1 MIKRLYPFASL
12 LSAAWLVIILALAA
26 YDFQALFMQKRVQFD
41 LMALLPESK
50 TAAMKEV
57 GQLMEEA
64 NFLGRIVIFVGHP
77 QATTSQL
84 AFEQLRQQVKQ
95 VSLPLQEQTSAFI
108 AQGYKDFFT
117 KLHPYRAGF
126 LAENDRNQLLK
137 GKGEGLSQSALAEI
151 MAPFSVLGPVQ
162 IKSDPFFLYPRFIT
176 SLDSSTP
183 LQRDEKGEA
192 FIKFD
197 GKTWYL
203 FKAHLTEPIFSLK
216 AQEELSEKLTP
227 LLDHLQQTQGVE
239 ILKTGAIFY
248 AAAGSKQAN
257 VEMTQIGLTSVI
269 AIIMLLLITFKTVRP
284 LFLAIVVMSSGFMG
298 GMAACFFVFGSV
310 HMLALVFGSSLVGVT
325 VDYALHYFCASYKQ
339 TNTVSPNR
347 FMVLESLMPAL
358 PLGVFSSVV
367 GFILLIVVPFPGVHQ
382 MAIFAAS
389 GLICAFLSVCVWGPY
404 FANPAEKKAPWLA
417 QQMQMYLEKAV
428 ACAQQK
434 NFRLVFSIGV
444 IILFCAGA
452 TVLTFEDD
460 IRRFQ
465 SLDTLLKS
473 EEERIRSMTK
483 FEISTNFL
491 TITGSTLEEVLQSE
505 EKIKPELDKLQANH
519 DIAGYHSLA
528 TLTPSK
534 KQQQENRQL
543 VEENLYQKHWASFV
557 QTLGFEG
564 LLNPSAL
571 GLTAPYLTTFDTLPE
586 GWKELIYYA
595 ENGKVVGRILL
606 QGITNVP
613 ALEALVSKYETV
625 DYINSSGE
633 YSALFTSYRQIMMG
647 LLGVVFCGILLVLAV
662 FKGIKT
668 AGSIVFPVGLSLLA
682 TVGIIGLSGIPF
694 TLFHAMGLLLIL
706 CIGIDYA
713 LFLYGRNSSIRGTQE
728 RDFSLLANGLA
739 AVTTILSFGLLSF
752 SKTAAIHSFGLTVFI
767 GILLCFCGT
776 AAFFGKKR

>member
-1 MIKRLYPFASL
+1 
-12 LSAAWLVIILALAA
+12 
-26 YDFQALFMQKRVQFD
+26 
-41 LMALLPESK
+41 
-50 TAAMKEV
+50 
-57 GQLMEEA
+57 
-64 NFLGRIVIFVGHP
+64 
-77 QATTSQL
+77 
-84 AFEQLRQQVKQ
+84 
-95 VSLPLQEQTSAFI
+95 
-108 AQGYKDFFT
+108 
-117 KLHPYRAGF
+117 
-126 LAENDRNQLLK
+126 
-137 GKGEGLSQSALAEI
+137 
-151 MAPFSVLGPVQ
+151 
-162 IKSDPFFLYPRFIT
+162 
-176 SLDSSTP
+176 
-183 LQRDEKGEA
+183 
-192 FIKFD
+192 
-197 GKTWYL
+197 
-203 FKAHLTEPIFSLK
+203 
-216 AQEELSEKLTP
+216 
-227 LLDHLQQTQGVE
+227 
-239 ILKTGAIFY
+239 
-248 AAAGSKQAN
+248 
-257 VEMTQIGLTSVI
+257 
-269 AIIMLLLITFKTVRP
+269 
-284 LFLAIVVMSSGFMG
+284 
-298 GMAACFFVFGSV
+298 
-310 HMLALVFGSSLVGVT
+310 
-325 VDYALHYFCASYKQ
+325 
-339 TNTVSPNR
+339 
-347 FMVLESLMPAL
+347 
-358 PLGVFSSVV
+358 
-367 GFILLIVVPFPGVHQ
+367 
-382 MAIFAAS
+382 
-389 GLICAFLSVCVWGPY
+389 
-404 FANPAEKKAPWLA
+404 
-417 QQMQMYLEKAV
+417 
-428 ACAQQK
+428 
-434 NFRLVFSIGV
+434 
-444 IILFCAGA
+444 
-452 TVLTFEDD
+452 
-460 IRRFQ
+460 
-465 SLDTLLKS
+465 
-473 EEERIRSMTK
+473 MTK

-528 TLTPSK
+528 TLIPSK

-662 FKGIKT
+662 LKGIKT